1 MATTQITPD
10 LCIIGAGSGGLSI
23 AAGAAQ
29 MGARVVLVEGAE
41 MGGDC
46 LNAGCIPS
54 KALIAAAKHAHAMTT
69 GASFGITPVAPEID
83 FAAVKDHVARV
94 IETIAPMDSQ
104 ARFEGFGVTVIRDY
118 GHFISPTELS
128 AGGQIIRARRFI
140 IATGSRPLIPPIP
153 GVDTVPYLTNET
165 IFALREKPDHL
176 IIIGGGPIGME
187 MAQAH
192 RRLGCEVTV
201 IEGAKALGKD
211 DPELAA
217 VVLGALRAEGVVI
230 IENTAVAALSGTTGA
245 LTATLADGRI
255 IAGSHLLIAVG
266 RKVALESLNLV
277 AANVAHTAKGV
288 TVGTDLRSSN
298 RLIYAV
304 GDAAGGL
311 QFTHVAGYHAG
322 VIIRSVLFGLPSR
335 AKTAHIPWVT
345 YTDPELAQ
353 VGLTEAQA
361 IAAHGPAVTITK
373 FEFQH
378 NDRAQTMGQTEGLI
392 KVMSLKGRPIGA
404 SIVGP
409 QAGELIGLWA
419 LAISANLKMS
429 AIAGMVAPYPTLG
442 EISKRAAGAY
452 FSPQLFANPTVKWAV
467 RLVQRWLP

>member
-1 MATTQITPD
+1 MITRISTD
-10 LCIIGAGSGGLSI
+10 LCIIGAGSGGLSV

-29 MGARVVLVEGAE
+29 MGARVVLVEGGE

-46 LNAGCIPS
+46 LNAGCVPS

-69 GASFGITPVAPEID
+69 GAAFGIAPVSPTID

-104 ARFEGFGVTVIRDY
+104 ARFEGFGVQVIRAY
-118 GHFISPTELS
+118 GHFISPTELQ
-128 AGGQIIRARRFI
+128 AGDQIIRARRFV

-153 GVDTVPYLTNET
+153 GVDGVPYLTNET
-165 IFALREKPDHL
+165 IFALRDRPEHL

-211 DPELAA
+211 DPVMAA
-217 VVLGALRAEGVVI
+217 VVLAALKAEGVVI
-230 IENTAVAALSGTTGA
+230 IENSAVAALSGKAGA
-245 LTATLADGRI
+245 ITATLADGRI
-255 IAGSHLLIAVG
+255 IIGTHLLIAAG
-266 RKVALESLNLV
+266 RKVALDSLNLA

-298 RLIYAV
+298 RRIYAV

-335 AKTAHIPWVT
+335 AKTTHIPWVT
-345 YTDPELAQ
+345 YTDPEIAQ
-353 VGLTEAQA
+353 LGLTEAQA
-361 IAAHGPAVTITK
+361 RAAHGPAATVTR

-378 NDRAQTMGQTEGLI
+378 NDRAQTMAQTDGMI
-392 KVMSLKGRPIGA
+392 KVISLKGRPIGV

-419 LAISANLKMS
+419 LALSSNLKMS

-452 FSPQLFANPTVKWAV
+452 FSPQLFANPTVKWIV

>member
-1 MATTQITPD
+1 MALTRITTD

-23 AAGAAQ
+23 AAGASQ
-29 MGARVVLVEGAE
+29 MGARVVLVEGDE

-46 LNAGCIPS
+46 LNAGCVPS

-69 GASFGITPVAPEID
+69 GAAFGITPIVPQID

-104 ARFEGFGVTVIRDY
+104 TRFEGFGVQVIRAM
-118 GHFISPTELS
+118 GQFISPTELR
-128 AGGQIIRARRFI
+128 AGDHVIQARRFV
-140 IATGSRPLIPPIP
+140 IATGSRPFIPPIP
-153 GVDTVPYLTNET
+153 GVETVPYLTNET

-192 RRLGCEVTV
+192 RRLGCAVTV
-201 IEGAKALGKD
+201 IEGATALGKD
-211 DPELAA
+211 DPEMAA
-217 VVLGALRAEGVVI
+217 VVLTALRAEGVGILEGVS
-230 IENTAVAALSGTTGA
+230 VAGLSGKLGA
-245 LTATLADGRI
+245 ISATLKNGTVI
-255 IAGSHLLIAVG
+255 HGSHLLIAAG
-266 RKVALESLNLV
+266 RKVALDSLNLD
-277 AANVAHTAKGV
+277 AANVAHTGKGV
-288 TVGTDLRSSN
+288 TVGTNLRSSN
-298 RLIYAV
+298 RRIYAV

-322 VIIRSVLFGLPSR
+322 VVIRSLLFGLPSR

-361 IAAHGPAVTITK
+361 NAAYGSAISVTR
-373 FEFQH
+373 FPFQH
-378 NDRAQTMGQTEGLI
+378 NDRAQTLRQTEGLI
-392 KVMSLKGRPIGA
+392 KVMVRKGRPVGVT
-404 SIVGP
+404 IVGA

-419 LAISANLKMS
+419 LALSANMKMS
-429 AIAGMVAPYPTLG
+429 AVAGMVAPYPTLG

-452 FSPQLFANPTVKWAV
+452 FSPQLFANPTVK
-467 RLVQRWLP
+467 RLVGFVQRCLP